1 MGRVINTNEPGKRR
15 SYEMRTIAEILR
27 ALGQKRTV
35 DEEVK
40 DMTATVVLCLRAVT
54 ATVEESVQ
62 AWEKRNYWKKADDF
76 QEQWYWASQTADQI
90 ETMIRNEKWE
100 DLPTIMMKL
109 FPRVADIE
117 INKLM
122 RGDEHWVG
130 NYARLTGS

>member
-15 SYEMRTIAEILR
+15 NHEMRTIAEILR
-27 ALGQKRTV
+27 ALGQRREV

-40 DMTATVVLCLRAVT
+40 DMAATVVLCLRTIT
-54 ATVEESVQ
+54 ATVEESIQ

-90 ETMIRNEKWE
+90 EAMIRKDKWE
-100 DLPTIMMKL
+100 DLPTLMMKL

-122 RGDEHWVG
+122 RSEDDWTGG
-130 NYARLTGS
+130 YARLIES